1 MELRRG
7 HWAYPDCHDSKLR
20 SASHASLQTS
30 SLPGS
35 GSGSI
40 SPPPRCSTWL
50 WVQAAHQSLKSRQ
63 CPLPWPSRTFHSCLL
78 LWAPVGSGYQEPL
91 HPPCAAYSYHRP
103 MKVSWPPSSPWQLLI
118 VCAPGVPH
126 QPGHSGRATGQPGEG
141 PHSSGPKHSSSGVLQ
156 QTNQSG
162 SAASGVPLG
171 LACGCGLHSPD
182 TPTSCTSVLTQPRWE
197 PRSA

>member
-1 MELRRG
+1 MGAALELRRG
-7 HWAYPDCHDSKLR
+7 HWAYPDCHDSELC

-40 SPPPRCSTWL
+40 SPPPRYSTWL

-63 CPLPWPSRTFHSCLL
+63 CPLPRLSRTFHSCLL
-78 LWAPVGSGYQEPL
+78 LWAPVSSRYQEPL
-91 HPPCAAYSYHRP
+91 HPPRAAYSYHRP
-103 MKVSWPPSSPWQLLI
+103 MKVSVAATDCVYPGSPPSARTEWQSNRAARRRTPLLWSQTQFWGPTADEPERLCCI
-118 VCAPGVPH
+118 RVP
-126 QPGHSGRATGQPGEG
+126 P
-141 PHSSGPKHSSSGVLQ
+141 
-156 QTNQSG
+156 
-162 SAASGVPLG
+162 G

-197 PRSA
+197 PWSA